1 MLVRL
6 AGHPAVEG
14 SPKVWMSGDVLPH
27 RRTVHALERGL
38 AGHDARA
45 QPAPDLPHFRRA
57 DEQRPV
63 ADGIWSVAPE
73 RHAERSDRESSID
86 LLAKD
91 AGTREHA
98 EQPV

>member
-6 AGHPAVEG
+6 SRHPAVEG
-14 SPKVWMSGDVLPH
+14 TPKVRVPVDVLPH

-38 AGHDARA
+38 AGHDART
-45 QPAPDLPHFRRA
+45 QFAPHLPHLRDP
-57 DEQRPV
+57 DEERPV